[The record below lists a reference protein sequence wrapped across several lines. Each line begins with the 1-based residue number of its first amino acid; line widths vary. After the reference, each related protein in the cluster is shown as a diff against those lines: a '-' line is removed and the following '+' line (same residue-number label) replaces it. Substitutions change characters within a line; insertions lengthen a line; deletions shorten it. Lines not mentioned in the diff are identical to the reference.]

1 MASHC
6 RTETPSDEAA
16 GAARRLLEHRRHGRA
31 GEQLVQVDMADM
43 KRRPHARRRRARERR
58 EMKRQVEVAVGR
70 VEAQRVEDEFALLQL
85 EAEGEALQRNSA
97 RRFDTGAVE
106 G

>member
-1 MASHC
+1 
-6 RTETPSDEAA
+6 
-16 GAARRLLEHRRHGRA
+16 
-31 GEQLVQVDMADM
+31 
-43 KRRPHARRRRARERR
+43 
-58 EMKRQVEVAVGR
+58 MKRQVEVAVGR